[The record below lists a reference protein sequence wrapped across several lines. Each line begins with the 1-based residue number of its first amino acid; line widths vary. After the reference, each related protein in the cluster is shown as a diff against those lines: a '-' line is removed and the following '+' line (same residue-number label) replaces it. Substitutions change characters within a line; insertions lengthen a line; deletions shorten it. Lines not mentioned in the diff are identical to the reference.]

1 MALEQLIFIWK
12 GRHLVLAL
20 IASKRSLINIGISII
35 TLGIHHVVL
44 FI

>member
-20 IASKRSLINIGISII
+20 IASKIINIGISII